1 MAGKHEG
8 IVKRYYDRAVT
19 GDAAAIDELLDDGVV
34 LRTPASSQDVKGRKA
49 YKDMIAAYKE
59 ATPGLK
65 ITVKDVKED
74 GDQVTVRWTAHFKHT
89 GNFKDKKPTGQEGSL
104 DGVDTIRI
112 RNGKIVEIVNEMD
125 LEPVEKKIGF
135 KPTID

>member
-8 IVKRYYDRAVT
+8 IVKRYYEKAVT
-19 GDAAAIDELLDDGVV
+19 GDAAAIDELLDPGFV
-34 LRTPASSQDVKGRKA
+34 LHTPASGQDVKGPKG
-49 YKDMIAAYKE
+49 YKDMIAAYKQ

-89 GNFKDKKPTGQEGSL
+89 GKFKDKEPTGKEGTL
-104 DGVDTIRI
+104 DGVDRIRI
-112 RNGKIVEIVNEMD
+112 REGKIVEITNEMD
-125 LEPVEKKIGF
+125 LGPVEKQVGF
-135 KPTID
+135 KPTVD